1 MLQNP
6 GWGDS
11 IACLPGLVPL
21 FFVCCLMR
29 PVAVVGAEL
38 SLAAP
43 DLVQFVNIRY
53 CFL

>member
-1 MLQNP
+1 MLKNP
-6 GWGDS
+6 GGGDS
-11 IACLPGLVPL
+11 IACLPGLVPFL
-21 FFVCCLMR
+21 LVCLMR
-29 PVAVVGAEL
+29 PVAAVGAEL